1 MRRALSR
8 ICVLFV
14 LALALAIHC
23 SYALDLPNDALQLL
37 AETTVDP
44 CTICAK
50 QKLKKAFKIMNDRF
64 TPGLVMKSD
73 DSCRLMK
80 SGAGD
85 DNEISLTCYPSNTL
99 FKSIKE
105 GEKLPRI
112 IFTFYTPQK
121 RLVGI
126 SDNDYTDK
134 PTADLYH
141 ASRLGTVFEGRIK
154 LIPYKYGDGPT
165 YNYFQ
170 KTNTLQIHC
179 VVLQLNP
186 ATH

>member
-1 MRRALSR
+1 MLKTSVMLMLTLTLTMQ
-8 ICVLFV
+8 CV
-14 LALALAIHC
+14 
-23 SYALDLPNDALQLL
+23 YALDLPGEALQLI

-44 CTICAK
+44 CSICVK
-50 QKLKKAFKIMNDRF
+50 QKLEKAFKIINDRF
-64 TPGLVMKSD
+64 IPGLVIKSE

-85 DNEISLTCYPSNTL
+85 DNEMSLTCYPSNTL